1 MKFEGQDLVDL
12 LGKALS
18 DAGVQK
24 LLQDCNLQN
33 TKIRLKRGESD
44 VAIESEKH
52 GIALNFAEADD
63 SPDVPEGTLALVT
76 IHAMAPGVQGH
87 AGFTGQL
94 PHGLAFD
101 MTRSQ
106 VTKLLGA
113 PVWSSPV
120 LPNHRW
126 LFGAYRMLVCFKDDA
141 ASATI
146 SSVVVSEAT

>member
-1 MKFEGQDLVDL
+1 MKFDGQDLIDL
-12 LGKALS
+12 LGKAQS

-24 LLQDCNLQN
+24 LLRDCDLQN
-33 TKIRLKRGESD
+33 TKIRIKRGESD

-63 SPDVPEGTLALVT
+63 SPAVPEGTLALVT
-76 IHAMAPGVQGH
+76 IHAMAPGIQGH
-87 AGFTGQL
+87 TGFAGQL
-94 PHGLAFD
+94 PHGLSFD
-101 MTRSQ
+101 MTKPQ

-126 LFGAYRMLVCFKDDA
+126 VFGAYRMLVCFKDDVP
-141 ASATI
+141 SATI
-146 SSVVVSEAT
+146 SSVVVALTT